1 MKALDVHELKRVLWT
16 KSTNSHFSLQSK
28 AVIQSLTYEIYMA
41 SSKYN
46 EKSNR
51 RSKSLTVCKN
61 TTDYDKL
68 ILEHFVVI
76 SYNQS
81 NAVKMV
87 NKQD

>member
-1 MKALDVHELKRVLWT
+1 MK
-16 KSTNSHFSLQSK
+16 K
-28 AVIQSLTYEIYMA
+28 ATGVPKAWQYA
-41 SSKYN
+41 
-46 EKSNR
+46 
-51 RSKSLTVCKN
+51 KN